1 MHAKQLKTSG
11 ISVIQHI
18 FVLPAHTAS
27 FLDEARAEQQSG
39 PIGALHPPPCLDHFS
54 LVCTLTDCLSQ

>member
-39 PIGALHPPPCLDHFS
+39 PIGARIHLLAWITSH
-54 LVCTLTDCLSQ
+54 LSAP